1 MKNIL
6 FLLPLILLSC
16 TIEDNQDC
24 IKITKI
30 ESRESGHY
38 LTLENNTIIY
48 INTLDYKI
56 GDYYCF
62 K

>member
-30 ESRESGHY
+30 ESRESGYY